1 MTSRQPADR
10 PERVLADLLGLL
22 AVADQA
28 LLLEGCA
35 EAVLQDSGEQGTG
48 EPAPDGVRIA
58 GEYRRLWRWSLDF
71 APYAGEGSLERQ
83 VSDVVL
89 GHHRLLRATARVP
102 VPCHPAIGELRRKT
116 AALRSVRD
124 ELDLWINTLTPAAGP
139 PPG

>member
-22 AVADQA
+22 AIADQA
-28 LLLEGCA
+28 LLLEGRA
-35 EAVLQDSGEQGTG
+35 EALLQDCAA
-48 EPAPDGVRIA
+48 EPAPDGGRLA

-83 VSDVVL
+83 LSDVVL
-89 GHHRLLRATARVP
+89 GHHRLLRAAARIP
-102 VPCHPAIGELRRKT
+102 VPPHPAIGELRRK
-116 AALRSVRD
+116 AVALRSVRD